1 MFQRMIN
8 SKAKSVTFAAIIL
21 FFSGVLSRI
30 LALFRDRLLAGNF
43 GAGSE
48 LDVYFAAF
56 RIPDFI
62 YGIFILGGVSTVFLP
77 LFSEYFSKDSKRGWE
92 LTNNVLNCFLFLL
105 VLACSLF
112 AVFTPFLIRIIV
124 PGFDLEEREMAITLT
139 RIMFFSPILLGIS
152 SIFSGILHY
161 FNRFLVYSLAPI
173 FYNLGIILGIV
184 FLFPLFGI
192 KGLAFGV
199 ILGAL
204 FHLIIQ
210 FPAALASGFH
220 YKPLFNFKY
229 PGLTKMFKLM
239 IPRTI
244 GSAAYHLNL
253 IVVTAIASTLTVG
266 SIAVFNFS
274 YNLNYIPIGLIGIP
288 FTLAVFPV
296 LSRNFAKKEKEKFLC
311 NFSSALKQIIFL
323 IIPASVMMFLLR
335 AQIVRLIL
343 GTGRFSWNDT
353 RLTAACLGIFCFG
366 IFAAAL
372 VPFLSR
378 VFYSLHNTKT
388 PVKIS
393 IFSIFFNIILCF
405 FFVWLFDTSEAFK
418 DFWVGFLKLQG
429 IENIKI
435 IALPLSLSI
444 FSVLHSSLLL
454 FNLKKKLGMIRG
466 REIFLSFLKVISGTA
481 FLILSTY
488 FTLKVSALL
497 FGTET
502 FLTVLIQ
509 AVSSFLVGGIVYVFS
524 TSLLGSE
531 EIKAIKNSVL
541 KQFKKNISEEDNE
554 Y

>member
-1 MFQRMIN
+1 
-8 SKAKSVTFAAIIL
+8 
-21 FFSGVLSRI
+21 
-30 LALFRDRLLAGNF
+30 
-43 GAGSE
+43 
-48 LDVYFAAF
+48 
-56 RIPDFI
+56 
-62 YGIFILGGVSTVFLP
+62 
-77 LFSEYFSKDSKRGWE
+77 
-92 LTNNVLNCFLFLL
+92 
-105 VLACSLF
+105 
-112 AVFTPFLIRIIV
+112 
-124 PGFDLEEREMAITLT
+124 
-139 RIMFFSPILLGIS
+139 
-152 SIFSGILHY
+152 
-161 FNRFLVYSLAPI
+161 
-173 FYNLGIILGIV
+173 
-184 FLFPLFGI
+184 
-192 KGLAFGV
+192 
-199 ILGAL
+199 
-204 FHLIIQ
+204 
-210 FPAALASGFH
+210 
-220 YKPLFNFKY
+220 
-229 PGLTKMFKLM
+229 
-239 IPRTI
+239 
-244 GSAAYHLNL
+244 
-253 IVVTAIASTLTVG
+253 VVTAIASTLTVG

-524 TSLLGSE
+524 TSLLGLE

>member
-30 LALFRDRLLAGNF
+30 LALVRDRLLAGNF

-77 LFSEYFSKDSKRGWE
+77 LFSEYFGKDSKKGWE

-139 RIMFFSPILLGIS
+139 RIMFLSPILLGIS

-173 FYNLGIILGIV
+173 FYNLGIILGII

-204 FHLIIQ
+204 FHLIVQ
-210 FPAALASGFH
+210 FPAALASGFN

-288 FTLAVFPV
+288 FALAVFPS
-296 LSRNFAKKEKEKFLC
+296 LSRNFAKKEKEKFIHNL
-311 NFSSALKQIIFL
+311 SSALKKIIFL
-323 IIPASVMMFLLR
+323 TIPASVMIFLLR
-335 AQIVRLIL
+335 AQIVRLVL

-366 IFAAAL
+366 IFTAAL
-372 VPFLSR
+372 VPLLSR

-444 FSVLHSSLLL
+444 FSVLHSFLLL

-524 TSLLGSE
+524 TSLLGLE

>member
-1 MFQRMIN
+1 MFQTVIN

-21 FFSGVLSRI
+21 FISGILSRI
-30 LALFRDRLLAGNF
+30 LALVRDHLLAGNF

-77 LFSEYFSKDSKRGWE
+77 LFSEYFNKDSKKGWE
-92 LTNNVLNCFLFLL
+92 FTNNILNCFLFLL

-112 AVFTPFLIRIIV
+112 AIFTPSLVRIIV
-124 PGFDLEEREMAITLT
+124 PGFSSGEREMAITLT
-139 RIMFFSPILLGIS
+139 RIMFLSPILLGIS
-152 SIFSGILHY
+152 SIFSSILHY

-173 FYNLGIILGIV
+173 FYNIGIILGIV

-199 ILGAL
+199 ILGAF
-204 FHLIIQ
+204 FHLAIQ
-210 FPAALASGFH
+210 FPAAIASGYR
-220 YKPLFNFKY
+220 YKPLFNFKD
-229 PGLTKMFKLM
+229 PGLMKTFKLM

-244 GSAAYHLNL
+244 GSAAYHINL
-253 IVVTAIASTLTVG
+253 IVVTAIASTLAVG
-266 SIAVFNFS
+266 SIAIFNFS
-274 YNLNYIPIGLIGIP
+274 YNLNYVPVGLIGIS
-288 FTLAVFPV
+288 FTLAVFPA
-296 LSRNFAKKEKEKFLC
+296 LSRNFARKEKEKFLS
-311 NFSSALKQIIFL
+311 NFSSALKQIAFL

-343 GTGRFSWNDT
+343 GTGRFSWDDT

-366 IFAAAL
+366 IFTAAL
-372 VPFLSR
+372 VPFFSR

-393 IFSIFFNIILCF
+393 VFSIFFNIVLCF
-405 FFVWLFDTSEAFK
+405 FLVWLFDTSKVFK
-418 DFWVGFLKLQG
+418 DFWIGFLKLEG

-454 FNLKKKLGMIRG
+454 FNLKKRLGMIKG
-466 REIFLSFLKVISGTA
+466 KEIFLSFLKVISGTA

-488 FTLKVSALL
+488 FTLKVSASL

-502 FLTVLIQ
+502 FFAVLVQ
-509 AVSSFLVGGIVYVFS
+509 AVSAFLVGGTVYLLS

-531 EIKAIKNSVL
+531 EIRAIKNSVL
-541 KQFKKNISEEDNE
+541 GQFKKNISEEDNE
-554 Y
+554 H